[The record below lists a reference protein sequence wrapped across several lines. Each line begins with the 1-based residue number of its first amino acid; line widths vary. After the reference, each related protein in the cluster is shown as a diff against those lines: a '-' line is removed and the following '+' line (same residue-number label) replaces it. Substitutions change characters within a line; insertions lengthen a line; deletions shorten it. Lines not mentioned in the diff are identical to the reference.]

1 MLIAI
6 LDISLVIHREQKI
19 KYFLSCDFL
28 AFFIEEES
36 RNYKGDHKMGRPS
49 LCSATL
55 YLRRYVHTLQF
66 IFGGVPLHLPVPL
79 HVYIITHFGHFE
91 V

>member
-1 MLIAI
+1 MKVLPQKLFVVHLLL
-6 LDISLVIHREQKI
+6 LDEEEEG
-19 KYFLSCDFL
+19 CDFL